1 MNRVD
6 FKKKL
11 IIGTAN
17 FVNKYGVDS
26 VKINENE
33 IIKILKFLKKN
44 KINKIDTAESY
55 LNKKKFFKKNYK
67 NFQFT
72 TKIIPTPYG
81 TGSLLYPYFFGLS
94 KRS

>member
-33 IIKILKFLKKN
+33 IIKILEFSKKN
-44 KINKIDTAESY
+44 KINKIYTY
-55 LNKKKFFKKNYK
+55 
-67 NFQFT
+67 
-72 TKIIPTPYG
+72 
-81 TGSLLYPYFFGLS
+81 
-94 KRS
+94 